1 MYLNVIKFIHFGYL
15 YLVDAI
21 FVKLNDDDQFN
32 PDWEGTFT
40 KEYENIDCTKGGISP
55 TMGLFFSNSN
65 YRFVSFHGLNEFEL
79 LVPPVN
85 FNSIC
90 SE

>member
-32 PDWEGTFT
+32 PDWEGTST
-40 KEYENIDCTKGGISP
+40 KEYENIDCTKGGIIP
-55 TMGLFFSNSN
+55 TMGLVFSNSN
-65 YRFVSFHGLNEFEL
+65 YRFVAIHGLEVFER
-79 LVPPVN
+79 PMHQVN